1 MRRHDNAKD
10 MTRTQIKGT
19 CTPEC
24 TRSDLAPFR
33 GGAPPPPHYA
43 ALGTSFKSQDT
54 NKSLSSI
61 NIRKTANVSR
71 QFPVLAR
78 ARIRDGLQRLEHGD
92 AGVDPTH
99 P

>member
-1 MRRHDNAKD
+1 MKRHDNAKD

-33 GGAPPPPHYA
+33 GGGPHPHHPHYA

-61 NIRKTANVSR
+61 NIGKTANVSR
-71 QFPVLAR
+71 QVPR
-78 ARIRDGLQRLEHGD
+78 
-92 AGVDPTH
+92 
-99 P
+99 

>member
-33 GGAPPPPHYA
+33 GGAFPPPLRGSGHVIQ
-43 ALGTSFKSQDT
+43 KSGHKQEPEL
-54 NKSLSSI
+54 NKHTK
-61 NIRKTANVSR
+61 NR
-71 QFPVLAR
+71 QR
-78 ARIRDGLQRLEHGD
+78 
-92 AGVDPTH
+92 
-99 P
+99 